1 MNEIEQLMYN
11 TRRFLTSVAA
21 CVLGLLLIFAPAY
34 AQTVAQKKTI
44 QKQSTIT
51 QAEVTKT
58 QLDSVTVTDNSRAAI
73 RPFRINI
80 PEAELVDLRRRVL
93 ATRWPDRETV
103 TDQSQGVQLAKIQA
117 LVRYWGTDY
126 DWRKAEAK
134 LNALPQFV
142 TTIEGLDIQFIHVR
156 SRHANALPLIMTHGW
171 PGSVILLNLPGMTES
186 SRHKFSG

>member
-1 MNEIEQLMYN
+1 MPCAFVFRSRLNRICATGQLFRKEYSMNEIEQLMYN

-103 TDQSQGVQLAKIQA
+103 SDHPGRATGEDPGTRA
-117 LVRYWGTDY
+117 LLG
-126 DWRKAEAK
+126 
-134 LNALPQFV
+134 N
-142 TTIEGLDIQFIHVR
+142 
-156 SRHANALPLIMTHGW
+156 
-171 PGSVILLNLPGMTES
+171 
-186 SRHKFSG
+186 